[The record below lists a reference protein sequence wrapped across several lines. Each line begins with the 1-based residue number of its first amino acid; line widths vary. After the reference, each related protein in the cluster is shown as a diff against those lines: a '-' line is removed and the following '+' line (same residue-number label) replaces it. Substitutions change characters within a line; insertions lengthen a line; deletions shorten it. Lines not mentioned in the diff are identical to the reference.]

1 MNKDPLEIAYQD
13 LNIHD
18 IVEGRWRNIKYI
30 NPDARYLG
38 NARVELVV
46 AVDMTVNN
54 QNKKVK
60 RYYTKKGTVIGE
72 LDIDKE

>member
-54 QNKKVK
+54 QIKK
-60 RYYTKKGTVIGE
+60 
-72 LDIDKE
+72 

>member
-1 MNKDPLEIAYQD
+1 MDKDPLEIAYQD

-30 NPDARYLG
+30 NPDARYPE

-46 AVDMTVNN
+46 VVDMAVNN
-54 QNKKVK
+54 QNKK
-60 RYYTKKGTVIGE
+60 
-72 LDIDKE
+72 

>member
-1 MNKDPLEIAYQD
+1 MDKDPLEIAYQD

-46 AVDMTVNN
+46 VVDMTVNN

-60 RYYTKKGTVIGE
+60 RYYTEKGTVIGE

>member
-46 AVDMTVNN
+46 VVDMTVNN

>member
-38 NARVELVV
+38 NARVDLVV
-46 AVDMTVNN
+46 VVDMTVNN

>member
-1 MNKDPLEIAYQD
+1 MNKEPLEIAYQD

-46 AVDMTVNN
+46 VVDMTVNN

>member
-1 MNKDPLEIAYQD
+1 MDKDPLEIAYQD

-46 AVDMTVNN
+46 VVDMTVNN
-54 QNKKVK
+54 QNKEVK

>member
-1 MNKDPLEIAYQD
+1 MDKDPLEIAYQD

-18 IVEGRWRNIKYI
+18 IVEDRWRNIKYI
-30 NPDARYLG
+30 NPDAGYPE

-46 AVDMTVNN
+46 VVDMAVNN

>member
-1 MNKDPLEIAYQD
+1 MEEYL
-13 LNIHD
+13 
-18 IVEGRWRNIKYI
+18 

-46 AVDMTVNN
+46 VVDMTVNN

>member
-1 MNKDPLEIAYQD
+1 MDKDPLEIAYQD

-38 NARVELVV
+38 NARDNHLLVKMIIPNIFNICLAITNYSLYCNERL
-46 AVDMTVNN
+46 AVG
-54 QNKKVK
+54 
-60 RYYTKKGTVIGE
+60 Y
-72 LDIDKE
+72 

>member
-1 MNKDPLEIAYQD
+1 
-13 LNIHD
+13 
-18 IVEGRWRNIKYI
+18 
-30 NPDARYLG
+30 
-38 NARVELVV
+38 
-46 AVDMTVNN
+46 MTVNN

>member
-1 MNKDPLEIAYQD
+1 MNKDPLEIVYQD

-46 AVDMTVNN
+46 VVDMTVNN

>member
-1 MNKDPLEIAYQD
+1 MDKDPLEIAYQD

-30 NPDARYLG
+30 NLNARYLG

-46 AVDMTVNN
+46 VVDMTVNN

>member
-1 MNKDPLEIAYQD
+1 MDKDPLEIVYQD

-46 AVDMTVNN
+46 VVDMTVNN

>member
-1 MNKDPLEIAYQD
+1 MDKDPLEIAYQD

-46 AVDMTVNN
+46 VVDMTVNN